1 MLSEGEGMTV
11 IAASSPQT
19 AGTVA
24 SLPSVGRYD
33 PAPEQSR
40 RMHRMAKKVPDHL
53 LRADENLMSLVDKGD
68 SQAFAVLYDRHG
80 KAVYS
85 LAYRMMGERQAAE
98 DLVQDVYLRVWRS
111 TASYRADRGSV
122 RTWMLR
128 IVRNRGVD
136 QLRSLSTRRRTQD
149 KVEASAQTSQPS
161 EAFAETWRNSQREQ
175 VRDALKALPPE
186 QLEILELAYFSGY
199 THVEIAELMDLPLGT
214 VKGRMRLGLKK
225 IKDYFDSIGMTVP
238 G

>member
-1 MLSEGEGMTV
+1 
-11 IAASSPQT
+11 
-19 AGTVA
+19 
-24 SLPSVGRYD
+24 
-33 PAPEQSR
+33 
-40 RMHRMAKKVPDHL
+40 MHRMAKKVPDYL
-53 LRADENLMSLVDKGD
+53 LLADEDLMSLVDEGD

-80 KAVYS
+80 KAAYS

-98 DLVQDVYLRVWRS
+98 DLVQDAFLRVWRS
-111 TASYRADRGSV
+111 TASYRAARGSV

-128 IVRNRGVD
+128 IVHNRGVD
-136 QLRSLSTRRRTQD
+136 QLRSLSSRRRTQD

-161 EAFAETWRNSQREQ
+161 EAFAETWRNSKREQ

-186 QLEILELAYFSGY
+186 QLKILELAYFSGY

-225 IKDYFDSIGMTVP
+225 IKDYFDSIGMAVP